1 MRRRQKNSNS
11 HGILRIAILLPVTS
25 FLIYDLIV
33 DAFFEGEYATTHFIV
48 ETVVFLSVLV
58 VLVIG
63 LRDLADL
70 RTRLQREKTRNKV
83 LAGELADGIDAQM
96 DEWKL
101 TPSEREIAWMIIK
114 GYRFAEIA
122 KLRQVKEGTTRLQAT
137 TLYAKAGI
145 RGRGE
150 FVAEIIHQLL
160 APILED
166 SSSDK
171 APPPSKTNIE
181 LADMA

>member
-1 MRRRQKNSNS
+1 
-11 HGILRIAILLPVTS
+11 L
-25 FLIYDLIV
+25 FLVYDLIA
-33 DAFFEGEYATTHFIV
+33 DATLEGEFASTHFMI
-48 ETVVFLSVLV
+48 EAVVFIFVLV
-58 VLVIG
+58 VLIIS

-70 RTRLQREKTRNKV
+70 RTRLKREETRNKA
-83 LAGELADGIDAQM
+83 LAGELAAGIDEQM

-122 KLRQVKEGTTRLQAT
+122 ELRQVKENTARLQAT
-137 TLYAKAGI
+137 ALYAKAGVH
-145 RGRGE
+145 GRGE

-166 SSSDK
+166 
-171 APPPSKTNIE
+171 PSPE
-181 LADMA
+181 EVRPAERE